1 MKRVVFAA
9 VIIALLILFNLYC
22 LGVVFE
28 IKSEAVGKL
37 DSLYSSIN
45 ENDTE
50 NLVFECENFTEYWI
64 TEHHTLCRI
73 VRHDLLDQATIA
85 VSRFVSLAKYG
96 ENGELAAEINRCR
109 ILLEE
114 IWDSELPYLRNI
126 F

>member
-1 MKRVVFAA
+1 MKRVVFAVVVIA
-9 VIIALLILFNLYC
+9 VLILFNLYC

-28 IKSEAVGKL
+28 IKSEAVEKL
-37 DSLYSSIN
+37 DFLYNSLN
-45 ENDTE
+45 ESDTE
-50 NLVFECENFTEYWI
+50 KLVSVCENFTEYWI

-85 VSRFVSLAKYG
+85 VSRFVPLAKYD
-96 ENGELAAEINRCR
+96 ESGELGAEINRCR

-114 IWDSELPYLRNI
+114 IWDSELPYFRNI